1 MSRFMTGLLM
11 GVGLGVLLAPEKGV
25 ETRESLAETAG
36 ELKDKFNRLVGR
48 AGARMDDLKSM
59 LDNGVEGLSDDVR
72 SRIRTILDEDAGG
85 AASNSRTSSSY
96 SAATAGSTR
105 GAGTD
110 LAI

>member
-59 LDNGVEGLSDDVR
+59 LDSGVEGLSDDVR
-72 SRIRTILDEDAGG
+72 SRIRTILDEDGGG
-85 AASNSRTSSSY
+85 AAGSSRSSSSY
-96 SAATAGSTR
+96 SS
-105 GAGTD
+105 AGTTGGRGVGSD
-110 LAI
+110 ISI